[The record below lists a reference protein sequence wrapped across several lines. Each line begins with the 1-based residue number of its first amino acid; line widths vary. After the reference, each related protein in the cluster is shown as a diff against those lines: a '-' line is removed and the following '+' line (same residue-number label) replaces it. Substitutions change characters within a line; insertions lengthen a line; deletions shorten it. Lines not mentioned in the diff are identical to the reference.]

1 MRVGVWNNGK
11 KPTESRQENWRKE
24 EDETTQK
31 RGDKNE
37 DKGI

>member
-1 MRVGVWNNGK
+1 MGRNQRNQGRK
-11 KPTESRQENWRKE
+11 NWRKE